1 MKVLKFGGTS
11 VGSAGKMKKIV
22 SLVQRE
28 APVFVVL
35 SAMGGT
41 TDRLTGMI
49 AAAKNGNMEAVGQ
62 EVKSLKDFYFATAR
76 EISDDAGKE
85 TFFYIETVFNGIS
98 DRLKNLTKAAE
109 KEVLAAGEKL
119 STFLFHR
126 LLLQNGIEA
135 VWLDA
140 TQLMWLDEQGEPRQ
154 DELEKRLWITFQ
166 KHRNT
171 QVFVTQGFICRNHR
185 GETDNLGRGG
195 SDYSASLFGAAAGAE
210 EIQIWTDIDGVQNND
225 PRVVEN
231 TRPVRHLR
239 FDEAAELAYFGA
251 KILHPMTI
259 LPAQKADIPVLLKNT
274 MHPEDPGTTIT
285 AQHDGKGFKAV
296 AARDGITAIRIK
308 SSRMLLAYGF
318 MRKVFEVFETFE
330 TPIDMVTTSE
340 VAVSITID
348 DDRRL
353 PEIVEALK
361 PYGRVDVEKNK
372 TIVGVVGLIHA
383 HEPGYA
389 NQLFAALNDIPIRM
403 ISYGASPYN
412 FSLLVDTGDKEKTLQ
427 ALNRRLF
434 HNEQINKTDKPEAV
448 VRL

>member
-22 SLVQRE
+22 PLIQRE

-109 KEVLAAGEKL
+109 KDVLAAGEKL

-434 HNEQINKTDKPEAV
+434 HNEQTEKINEIQKMG
-448 VRL
+448 